1 MTDLELNL
9 MDMSLNELLRN
20 VSYNEYL
27 FKEQYNEIKKFRDII
42 LTASN
47 RRFDKVD
54 ENKTT
59 IFLAGSGR
67 SGFVA
72 KFFAMR
78 LVHLGYIVYVF
89 GESLVPQ
96 VRDGD
101 IIIFISKSGGKN
113 AITDSI
119 EVTQVNKKDKNT
131 ETDAENKEEK
141 NVNADKKA
149 EEDGKTKE
157 DRKAE
162 EDGKTKEVEKEE
174 TDEDDFKLNKE
185 ILENITILSVC
196 GSFDCFLAKNS
207 DAKIVINPLK
217 DRELTKEEE
226 ERLDSLNFNPPELV
240 LMGTGFEDSALIML
254 DALVVELMNNLG
266 LTEKDLEDQ
275 HENIKRA
282 IKEEDKT

>member
-1 MTDLELNL
+1 MTDLELNI
-9 MDMSLNELLRN
+9 MDLSLNELLRN
-20 VSYNEYL
+20 VSYNECL

-89 GESLVPQ
+89 GESLVPR

-119 EVTQVNKKDKNT
+119 EVTQVNKSEKNT
-131 ETDAENKEEK
+131 ESEAENKEES
-141 NVNADKKA
+141 
-149 EEDGKTKE
+149 
-157 DRKAE
+157 
-162 EDGKTKEVEKEE
+162 
-174 TDEDDFKLNKE
+174 DEDDFKLNEE

-207 DAKIVINPLK
+207 DAKIVINPVK
-217 DRELTKEEE
+217 DRDLTKDEE
-226 ERLDSLNFNPPELV
+226 ERLDSLNFNPNELV

-282 IKEEDKT
+282 IKEED

>member
-54 ENKTT
+54 EKKTT

-174 TDEDDFKLNKE
+174 TDKDDFKLNKE

-196 GSFDCFLAKNS
+196 GSFDCFLARNS
-207 DAKIVINPLK
+207 DAKIVINPLN